1 MQIQHLYDLAKQQN
15 IEVLPCSIPQTE
27 SMSVMLEDGRC
38 FVGMDDSIRDGGVQE
53 RVHLSH
59 ELGHCVT
66 GSFYNI
72 HAAID
77 HRQRHE
83 NRANKWAI
91 QTLIPV
97 EELDDAIAEGCTE
110 VWELAER
117 FQVTEAFIRKAVC
130 FYVHG
135 NLAEELYFLGK

>member
-1 MQIQHLYDLAKQQN
+1 MQTSNLYDLAKQQN
-15 IEVLPCSIPQTE
+15 IEVLSFSMPQNE

-38 FVGMDDSIRDGGVQE
+38 FIGMDDSVRDGGIRE

-72 HAAID
+72 YAAID

-91 QTLIPV
+91 QALIPM
-97 EELDDAIAEGCTE
+97 EDLDSAIAQGCTE
-110 VWELAER
+110 IWELAEH
-117 FQVTEAFIRKAVC
+117 FQVTEDFIRKAVC

-135 NLAEELYFLGK
+135 NVAEELYF

>member
-1 MQIQHLYDLAKQQN
+1 MEIAALYDFAEQQN
-15 IEVLPCSIPQTE
+15 IEVIPFPME
-27 SMSVMLEDGRC
+27 KSGSMSIMLEDGSC
-38 FVGMDDSIRDGGVQE
+38 IVGMDASIRDGDTQE
-53 RVHLSH
+53 RVHLGH

-97 EELDDAIAEGCTE
+97 EALDDAIAEGCTE

-117 FQVTEAFIRKAVC
+117 FQVTEEFIRKAVC
-130 FYVHG
+130 LYVHG
-135 NLAEELYFLGK
+135 NLAEELYF

>member
-1 MQIQHLYDLAKQQN
+1 MEIRSLYAFAKQQN
-15 IEVLPCSIPQTE
+15 IEVLSFSMPQNE

-38 FVGMDDSIRDGGVQE
+38 FVGMDDSVRDGGVRE

-59 ELGHCVT
+59 ELGHCAT

-91 QTLIPV
+91 QALIPV
-97 EELDDAIAEGCTE
+97 EELDDAIAAGCTE

-117 FQVTEAFIRKAVC
+117 FQVTEDFIRRAVC

-135 NLAEELYFLGK
+135 NVAEELYF

>member
-1 MQIQHLYDLAKQQN
+1 MQIQNLYDLARQQN
-15 IEVLPCSIPQTE
+15 IEVLSYPMPE
-27 SMSVMLEDGRC
+27 NGSMSVMLEDGSC
-38 FVGMDDSIRDGGVQE
+38 FIGMDDGLRDGGAQE

-72 HAAID
+72 YAAID
-77 HRQRHE
+77 YRQRHE

-97 EELDDAIAEGCTE
+97 EALDDAIAEGCTE
-110 VWELAER
+110 VWELADR
-117 FQVTEAFIRKAVC
+117 FQVTEDFIRKAVC
-130 FYVHG
+130 YYVHG
-135 NLAEELYFLGK
+135 NVAEELYF

>member
-1 MQIQHLYDLAKQQN
+1 MQTSSLYALARQQN
-15 IEVLPCSIPQTE
+15 IEVLSYPMPE
-27 SMSVMLEDGRC
+27 NASMSVMLEDGVC
-38 FVGMDDSIRDGGVQE
+38 VIGMDESVRDGGVQE

-72 HAAID
+72 YAAID

-83 NRANKWAI
+83 NRADKWAI
-91 QTLIPV
+91 QALIPV
-97 EELDDAIAEGCTE
+97 EALDDAIAEGCTE

-117 FQVTEAFIRKAVC
+117 FQVTEDFVRKAVC

-135 NLAEELYFLGK
+135 NVAQELYF